1 MNARHALALAAL
13 ACAVLLALAP
23 ALAPALAA
31 PLWLTATL
39 GAFLV
44 LEIAALWSLARTR

>member
-13 ACAVLLALAP
+13 ACAVLL